1 MICIVCNALETRM
14 SSKGKKFIEAIELF
28 RLVKNRED
36 CRELRKAKGR
46 SGKEGHGRKG
56 RNLPA
61 MRQTDRGQGRG
72 RWGGVDCA
80 VVWLI

>member
-1 MICIVCNALETRM
+1 M
-14 SSKGKKFIEAIELF
+14 F

-46 SGKEGHGRKG
+46 LGKEGHGSKG

-61 MRQTDRGQGRG
+61 MRQTDRQGRAG
-72 RWGGVDCA
+72 AGGEGADCA